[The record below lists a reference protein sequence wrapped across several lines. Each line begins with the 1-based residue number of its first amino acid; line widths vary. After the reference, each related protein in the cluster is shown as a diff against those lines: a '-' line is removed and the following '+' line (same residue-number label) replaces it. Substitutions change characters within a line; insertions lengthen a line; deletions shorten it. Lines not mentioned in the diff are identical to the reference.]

1 MTHCELIEQG
11 NRQPEHERTPEML
24 PVEPDR
30 VGDELA
36 DRAIGRIRGSL
47 HEGDAIGGER
57 QRGRRFRVTRIFVV
71 SPSLRRLSTAFTPKM

>member
-36 DRAIGRIRGSL
+36 DRAIGRRDCDL
-47 HEGDAIGGER
+47 AGDVHDGEATASASEAM
-57 QRGRRFRVTRIFVV
+57 RRAPV
-71 SPSLRRLSTAFTPKM
+71 S